1 MPMLLNITIINFKNW
16 TSV

>member
-1 MPMLLNITIINFKNW
+1 VKINFKNW